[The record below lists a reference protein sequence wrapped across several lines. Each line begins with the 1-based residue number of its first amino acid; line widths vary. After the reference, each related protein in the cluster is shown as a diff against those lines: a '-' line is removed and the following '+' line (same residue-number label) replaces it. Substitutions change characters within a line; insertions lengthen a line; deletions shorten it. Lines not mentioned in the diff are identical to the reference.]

1 MRETYSD
8 AAVAKAMSKYSFG
21 FKIDGVAYHCGYD
34 PQESKLYIEGPA
46 TRAELL
52 ELVEKLEVIIREAK
66 PDLDLLDVRKFLCK
80 HLRAMT
86 KVGEALQRAPA
97 SERRFE
103 VLDSKPVDISGL
115 RLEEQC
121 LFEVIQEQ
129 SEKANQAAVANGTP
143 DDVTYKVTAEMV
155 EAKMKEKMQQPK

>member
-1 MRETYSD
+1 MPQHRS
-8 AAVAKAMSKYSFG
+8 AVRS
-21 FKIDGVAYHCGYD
+21 
-34 PQESKLYIEGPA
+34 
-46 TRAELL
+46 
-52 ELVEKLEVIIREAK
+52 
-66 PDLDLLDVRKFLCK
+66 
-80 HLRAMT
+80 
-86 KVGEALQRAPA
+86 
-97 SERRFE
+97 
-103 VLDSKPVDISGL
+103 LDSKPADISGL